1 VKAVVDT
8 MLWVSYCTLKDG
20 YRHRL
25 IERARR
31 QRVRLYVSEYILDEL
46 TTVLVEDLGRTRR
59 YASLARRAVQRI
71 AKTIDLP
78 PSSRRH
84 VPDDPKDDAIVQTAL
99 TAKADYLVTA
109 DAAIIQ
115 LGKVQDVEILSVAHF
130 EEKLRPED

>member
-1 VKAVVDT
+1 
-8 MLWVSYCTLKDG
+8 
-20 YRHRL
+20 
-25 IERARR
+25 
-31 QRVRLYVSEYILDEL
+31 L